1 MKPALLRRIVA
12 TLALI
17 MAPLSVAQAQ
27 TVPLEAAFD
36 QAFGTEQRALRDY
49 TATYA
54 DDLSRQ
60 IALIADGSQGRIGV
74 FAVDL
79 AMLVGMYVIAVKSR
93 RWWPLWVA
101 AFQLNS
107 VAAHLATVLS
117 PAFSAAVYNGFE
129 GLWAFPGQ
137 ILMVYGIWRDRVG
150 EYRFKL
156 S

>member
-1 MKPALLRRIVA
+1 MLIAILFWVM
-12 TLALI
+12 TLSACGYAAFLGGWEGKWTTALI
-17 MAPLSVAQAQ
+17 VSA
-27 TVPLEAAFD
+27 T
-36 QAFGTEQRALRDY
+36 FGTFISEAVINLNW
-49 TATYA
+49 
-54 DDLSRQ
+54 RQ
-60 IALIADGSQGRIGV
+60 TNSLV